1 MVCSIIIFMGH
12 PEAHGHFRAGK
23 ERQGKGQCV
32 CTLPLNCFSAVQ
44 RGMKSTGEMQSRG
57 RLIWA
62 KSRVKASSQDGL
74 AHVCLVK
81 MALCSV
87 TCDSLWLHGLQH
99 TRLLCPWNS
108 PGKNTGVVYH
118 ALLQGIFLTQGSNP
132 YLLYCRQILYPLSH
146 LGSPHIGLYLPF
158 SCHISLVSFS
168 LGKLFCSFLV
178 FMTMTILNNVGH
190 LFCRMLFNL
199 GLLSEVSSGL
209 DSGYTRLAE
218 VMCPFQCLTSGGI
231 WSQLVLIWGWYLWSL
246 EEGSICQDSLP
257 SDYYFFL
264 LTLIYVNISLLLK
277 LSTTVFRFHRWF
289 LPESI
294 SHSSLG

>member
-1 MVCSIIIFMGH
+1 MVCSIITFMGH

-32 CTLPLNCFSAVQ
+32 CTLPVNCFYAVQ

-57 RLIWA
+57 QLIWA
-62 KSRVKASSQDGL
+62 KTRVKASSQDGL

-132 YLLYCRQILYPLSH
+132 YLLYCRQILYPLS
-146 LGSPHIGLYLPF
+146 PHIGLYLPF

-209 DSGYTRLAE
+209 DSGYTHLAE
-218 VMCPFQCLTSGGI
+218 VICPFQYL
-231 WSQLVLIWGWYLWSL
+231 SQEAHEVSMRVVPLITWGRW
-246 EEGSICQDSLP
+246 
-257 SDYYFFL
+257 FF
-264 LTLIYVNISLLLK
+264 TLRLLL
-277 LSTTVFRFHRWF
+277 
-289 LPESI
+289 LPPDINICFVGNYLEI
-294 SHSSLG
+294 M